1 MLQRSDNRTMSDRAQ
16 LDALLKALEAAGRP
30 SSMSLPRAE
39 GLRNFT
45 ELVLQ
50 G

>member
-1 MLQRSDNRTMSDRAQ
+1 MSDRAQ